1 MNCEKIGAPTVKR
14 FAKYTLLAA
23 LAGSLVAGPVHAQ
36 AQRDGYKFLDA
47 VKERHG
53 TEATQPLSEPG
64 NVLVNSRDIT
74 SGESALHIVTQ
85 RRDPVWLRFLLA
97 KGANPN
103 IADRKGTTP
112 LQLAAQLGFV
122 EGVEILAE
130 RGAAVDVPNS
140 TGETPLIAAVHRRD
154 GPLVR
159 LLIAE
164 GADADRA
171 DNSGRTARDYARLM
185 GARSDLLQEIER
197 AEADRGEQTETYGP
211 N

>member
-14 FAKYTLLAA
+14 FAKYTLLVA

-47 VKERHG
+47 VKERNG
-53 TEATQPLSEPG
+53 TEATQLLSEPG

-74 SGESALHIVTQ
+74 SGETALHIVTQ

-130 RGAAVDVPNS
+130 FTDSFHPRLIGMTGTKEQIDAVTEAFAAVYSIEEPNEAGGYLVGH
-140 TGETPLIAAVHRRD
+140 TNITYLFGPDGEPLAMLPTDQGPEAVAAELD
-154 GPLVR
+154 KWVR
-159 LLIAE
+159 
-164 GADADRA
+164 
-171 DNSGRTARDYARLM
+171 
-185 GARSDLLQEIER
+185 
-197 AEADRGEQTETYGP
+197 
-211 N
+211 